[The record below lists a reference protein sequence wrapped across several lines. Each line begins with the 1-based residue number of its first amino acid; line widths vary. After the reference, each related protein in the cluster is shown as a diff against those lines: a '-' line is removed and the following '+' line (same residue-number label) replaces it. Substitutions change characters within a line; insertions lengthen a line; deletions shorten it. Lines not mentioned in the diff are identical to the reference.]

1 MSGVPPDYVMPDYR
15 MTVRF
20 VFDKLGYAPAS
31 LDQSNVGLI
40 FAWADLAQGQLHISG
55 EGGYAGRALVL
66 TKTVTGM
73 A

>member
-1 MSGVPPDYVMPDYR
+1 MAGALPDYIMPDYR

-20 VFDKLGYAPAS
+20 VFDKLGYSPAS

-40 FAWADLAQGQLHISG
+40 FAWADVAQGQLHNSG
-55 EGGYAGRALVL
+55 EDGYAGRALVL